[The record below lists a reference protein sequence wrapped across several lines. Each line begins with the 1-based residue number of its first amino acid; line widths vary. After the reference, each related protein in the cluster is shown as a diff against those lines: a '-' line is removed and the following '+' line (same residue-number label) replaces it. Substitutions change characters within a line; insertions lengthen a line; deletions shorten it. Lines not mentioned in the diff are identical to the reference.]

1 MKDNKK
7 RETKES
13 LKASSLIAFE
23 YESLTFALSSSSGLI
38 EWVSETHWLDGKGN
52 LTLPLLVPCNLILV
66 HANTLNRGGVSP
78 IERVDWL
85 NLDLCVDGFQ
95 RDILSEDQHRLG
107 TIEHGSLKF
116 IQTDA

>member
-38 EWVSETHWLDGKGN
+38 EWVSETHWFDGKGS
-52 LTLPLLVPCNLILV
+52 LTSPLLVPCNLILV
-66 HANTLNRGGVSP
+66 HANTFESRGRKPNRTG
-78 IERVDWL
+78 
-85 NLDLCVDGFQ
+85 
-95 RDILSEDQHRLG
+95 
-107 TIEHGSLKF
+107 
-116 IQTDA
+116 

>member
-1 MKDNKK
+1 MQ
-7 RETKES
+7 
-13 LKASSLIAFE
+13 
-23 YESLTFALSSSSGLI
+23 
-38 EWVSETHWLDGKGN
+38 
-52 LTLPLLVPCNLILV
+52 TL
-66 HANTLNRGGVSP
+66 LNRGGVSL